1 MKKQNKK
8 SKNKNILI
16 QLQNSLLKVNKS
28 KLFLG
33 ICVLFMNIGSK
44 YIQVKLSKS
53 QEAFLRNYIL
63 RELIIFIAIFL
74 TTRDIILSFI
84 LTASFFILSSH
95 LFNENSKFCILPE
108 KFKNL
113 HEVID
118 TNKDGTITEEE
129 IKKAESILKKANE
142 EKNNK

>member
-16 QLQNSLLKVNKS
+16 KLQNSLLKVNKS

-33 ICVLFMNIGSK
+33 ICVLIMNIGSK

-142 EKNNK
+142 QKK

>member
-16 QLQNSLLKVNKS
+16 KLQKSLLKVNKS

-33 ICVLFMNIGSK
+33 ICVLIMNIGSK

-142 EKNNK
+142 QKK

>member
-63 RELIIFIAIFL
+63 R
-74 TTRDIILSFI
+74 
-84 LTASFFILSSH
+84 
-95 LFNENSKFCILPE
+95 
-108 KFKNL
+108 
-113 HEVID
+113 
-118 TNKDGTITEEE
+118 
-129 IKKAESILKKANE
+129 
-142 EKNNK
+142 

>member
-8 SKNKNILI
+8 SKNKNLLI
-16 QLQNSLLKVNKS
+16 KLQNSLLKVNKS